1 MIVPMLIT
9 MDSEGQLVLPE
20 QVRQAL
26 QIDEGTRF
34 ALEITE
40 NALVL
45 RPVTVVAANAQDW
58 LWETRPLPR
67 VRQQE

>member
-1 MIVPMLIT
+1 MILPMIIT
-9 MDSEGQLVLPE
+9 MDSEGRLVLPE

-26 QIDEGTRF
+26 QIEGATRF

-45 RPVTVVAANAQDW
+45 RPVTVIAAPVDDR
-58 LWETRPLPR
+58 LWATGQLPQ
-67 VRQQE
+67 VRQPE

>member
-1 MIVPMLIT
+1 MIVPTIIT
-9 MDSEGQLVLPE
+9 MDSEGQIVLPE

-26 QIDEGTRF
+26 QLDSATRF

-45 RPVTVVAANAQDW
+45 RPVTVVAANTPDRR
-58 LWETRPLPR
+58 WETRPLPQ
-67 VRQQE
+67 VRTQE

>member
-1 MIVPMLIT
+1 MIMPTILT
-9 MDSEGQLVLPE
+9 MDDEGRLLLPE

-26 QIDEGTRF
+26 QLDSGTRF

-45 RPVTVVAANAQDW
+45 RPVTVVATNTQDW
-58 LWETRPLPR
+58 LWETRPLSQLPR
-67 VRQQE
+67 QE

>member
-1 MIVPMLIT
+1 MILPGIIT
-9 MDSEGQLVLPE
+9 MDKEGQLVLPE

-26 QIDEGTRF
+26 QLEGTTRF

-45 RPVTVVAANAQDW
+45 RPVTVVAPVDDR
-58 LWETRPLPR
+58 LWATGRLP
-67 VRQQE
+67 QISEQE